1 MVMRHFFQG
10 LPIGMIAPSTSMSPY
25 CDLDLEDSGVGVGG
39 VGGGG
44 DLFSQD
50 ILAHAVSSY

>member
-1 MVMRHFFQG
+1 MVMRHCFQG

-39 VGGGG
+39 WGG